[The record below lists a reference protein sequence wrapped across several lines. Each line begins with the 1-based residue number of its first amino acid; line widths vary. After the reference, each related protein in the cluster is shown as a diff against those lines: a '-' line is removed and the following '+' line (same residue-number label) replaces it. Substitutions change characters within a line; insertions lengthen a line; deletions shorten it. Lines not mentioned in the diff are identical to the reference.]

1 MVADR
6 PPKAKGATSCL
17 DGSEKS
23 DGGGRAHRILV
34 VDDEKS
40 VLEVL
45 HDMLVSEG
53 FSVDAVA
60 SPAEALQRARRHKY
74 DALVLDLYM
83 PEMSGMLFHAKL
95 RLFDPELAERTIF
108 ISGYVSREELREHL
122 ASTACFLEKPFKTE
136 ELVQMARRVLPMR
149 PRS

>member
-1 MVADR
+1 MGKESMAMTTQESKLGGEG
-6 PPKAKGATSCL
+6 PATGESY
-17 DGSEKS
+17 
-23 DGGGRAHRILV
+23 RVLV

-53 FSVDAVA
+53 YAVDATT
-60 SPAEALQRARRHKY
+60 SPAEALQRAKRQKF
-74 DALVLDLYM
+74 DAIVLDLYM

-95 RLFDPELAERTIF
+95 RLFDPELAERTVF

-122 ASTACFLEKPFKTE
+122 ASTAHYLEKPFKAE
-136 ELVQMARRVLPMR
+136 DLAAILRQVLPVARRC
-149 PRS
+149 